1 MPLDPT
7 PAPVSAD
14 TASLSVPREAVRR
27 FAAALH
33 AGRFWM
39 LLVGWLLI
47 VGGIMDALSIVGI
60 LFAWLPIWIGVVLL
74 QAAGRIAE
82 AERNGEAATLLEAL
96 GRIRLY
102 FVILGV
108 FVLVMI
114 ALFVLGF
121 LLFGS
126 YLGAMMSAAMLHGSR
141 M

>member
-7 PAPVSAD
+7 PAPVSAE

-39 LLVGWLLI
+39 LLIGWLLI

-74 QAAGRIAE
+74 QAAGRVAE
-82 AERNGEAATLLEAL
+82 AERSGEAATLLEAL

-121 LLFGS
+121 LFFGS
-126 YLGAMMSAAMLHGSR
+126 YLGAMMSTAMLHGSR